1 MKEGKKVKALVIIKS
16 KQGSR
21 ILLLLWPAVGP
32 GNAAVYYSLHISF
45 DRHVEAEALK
55 DHRDA
60 LSSTTGDDSCKF
72 R

>member
-1 MKEGKKVKALVIIKS
+1 MVIIRRLCILV
-16 KQGSR
+16 GRARDSR